1 MKTCYSSSLLFGFS
15 DTVASTSAIGP
26 DSDLQ
31 FGDMAYM
38 LGRDNA
44 ISLAD
49 VIEEPERIAQVSPED
64 GLPAVIA
71 APERLEQSELIVSHM
86 GLFLE
91 RS

>member
-1 MKTCYSSSLLFGFS
+1 MPICSL
-15 DTVASTSAIGP
+15 
-26 DSDLQ
+26 
-31 FGDMAYM
+31 GDMAYR
-38 LGRDNA
+38 RDNA

-86 GLFLE
+86 AGN
-91 RS
+91 S